1 VPDFSAGEAALN
13 LHVPGIACEH
23 LLRIMRKDSGV
34 LCRLWGLALNVIG
47 MNTPF
52 GKAEAT
58 AIKAVPDVS
67 YSATQEHRT
76 IHMCFGF
83 FE

>member
-1 VPDFSAGEAALN
+1 MPAFSAGEAALN

-23 LLRIMRKDSGV
+23 VLRIMREDSGV

-47 MNTPF
+47 MKTPF
-52 GKAEAT
+52 GQAEET

-67 YSATQEHRT
+67 LFDHART
-76 IHMCFGF
+76 LDNLHVFRLL
-83 FE
+83 